1 MKTTLAFSVIAALC
15 MPAPTVQATS
25 ETTSFSVSA
34 AIQEDGN
41 TAMLIGAG
49 RIKAKNGNTFTIHS
63 DDGNDYFA
71 EVVGSYIVGDYVY
84 HSDPVNGWVEIL
96 GHAD

>member
-1 MKTTLAFSVIAALC
+1 MKTTLTISVIAALC
-15 MPAPTVQATS
+15 MPAPTVQATLVRTQT
-25 ETTSFSVSA
+25 EICAPDNGTT
-34 AIQEDGN
+34 AI
-41 TAMLIGAG
+41 LIGAG
-49 RIKAKNGNTFTIHS
+49 TLKAKNGNNFTIHS